1 MQTQAQPSQRALP
14 VEVRA
19 LVPADLDSVVQLDAA
34 LSRRARPRYFQQR
47 LDSAIKHPAHH
58 LQVAAQV
65 DGRLI
70 GYLLARIGGGE
81 FGGSQPTVT
90 LETISVDP
98 TQRHH
103 GAGAAMHARIVDLA
117 RHKKAS
123 TLHTQVDWMDA
134 SLLGFLA
141 HKGWTLSGRQV
152 LQRTASPLAALD
164 DPDQTEENVDAIRA
178 LRPTDVD
185 AVLRLDRQRTGQDR
199 GDWLRRKTMDALH
212 DGAMVVSL
220 VAVEDGAVVGF
231 CLAQV
236 DHGAYGGIQPRAQLE
251 AISIQPGFEHKGY
264 ARALVGQLLTN
275 LGAILVDDVT
285 TTVDWD
291 HFQLLG
297 FFRHLGFGPSQRLA
311 LSLRL

>member
-1 MQTQAQPSQRALP
+1 MQTQSQPSQRAAS

-19 LVPADLDSVVQLDAA
+19 LAPADLDDVVKLDAA
-34 LSRRARPRYFQQR
+34 LSREPRPRYFQKR
-47 LDSAIKHPAHH
+47 LDSALQHPAHH

-65 DGRLI
+65 DGRLV
-70 GYLLARIGGGE
+70 GCVLARVGGGE

-98 TQRHH
+98 AQRHL
-103 GAGAAMHARIVDLA
+103 GAGAAMHSRIVELA
-117 RHKKAS
+117 RHKKAGVM
-123 TLHTQVDWMDA
+123 HTQVEWMDA
-134 SLLGFLA
+134 PLLGFLA
-141 HKGWTLSGRQV
+141 HQGWKLSGRQV
-152 LQRTASPLAALD
+152 LQRTARRLPALD
-164 DPDQTEENVDAIRA
+164 EQNYREDTVDAIRA

-185 AVLRLDRQRTGQDR
+185 AVLRLDCQRTGQDR
-199 GDWLRRKTMDALH
+199 GEWLRRKTMDALH
-212 DGAMVVSL
+212 DSAMAVSL
-220 VAVEDGAVVGF
+220 VAVEDTAVVGF

-236 DHGAYGGIQPRAQLE
+236 DHGAYGNIQPRAVLE
-251 AISIQPGFEHKGY
+251 AINVQQGFEHKGY
-264 ARALVGQLLTN
+264 ARALVNQLITN
-275 LGAILVDDVT
+275 LGALLVEDVE